1 MAYFLG
7 IDIGT
12 YESKGCLV
20 DENLHIVQTAV
31 VQHGLSVPRPGW
43 AEHDAEGIWWRDFV
57 TLSQKLLSRPE
68 ARNLKAVGCSA
79 IAPTMLPV
87 DASGR
92 PLRPAILY
100 GIDTRAHQ
108 EIQELEAALGKNWIE
123 EQCWNEL
130 SSQSVGPKILW
141 FKKNESGLF
150 RRTWKV
156 MTATTYLVFKLT
168 GEVVVDFYT
177 ACAFTP
183 LLDLN
188 RLRWNEELGSILV
201 PPAALPELRW
211 TTDIAGKVTKKAAAE
226 TGIPAGTPVIVG
238 TADAAAEFVS
248 TGAGAPGDMML
259 MLGTTIFFIQQLSC
273 PARAKGL
280 WSSVFLWPGSYC
292 IAGGMATGG
301 ALTRWFRDNFA
312 TEELARE
319 RETGENA
326 YEILWKQAAEVPPGG
341 PGLVM
346 LPYFSGERTPIN
358 DPKARGVI
366 VGLSL
371 SHSKYSVYRAL
382 LEGIAFGI
390 RHNMEYMEQ
399 AAVPKR
405 LFVVGGGT
413 KNALWLQIIA
423 SVLRRELLLPPVR
436 IGASFGDALLAALS
450 QGAFRQEEL
459 VTLVSGAYEK
469 VWPDEKLA
477 QIYEGYYEIYR
488 GLWSDIAKWVHRA
501 AELGGA

>member
-20 DENLHIVQTAV
+20 DENLRVVRTAV
-31 VQHGLSVPRPGW
+31 ARHGLSVPRPGW
-43 AEHDAEGIWWRDFV
+43 AEHDAEGIWWKDFV
-57 TLSQKLLSRPE
+57 TLSQELLSEPKTRD
-68 ARNLKAVGCSA
+68 LVAVGCSA

-87 DASGR
+87 DAEGR

-100 GIDTRAHQ
+100 GIDTRAHK
-108 EIQELEAALGKNWIE
+108 EIQELEDALGKDWIE
-123 EQCWNEL
+123 KRCWNEL

-141 FKKNESGLF
+141 FKKNEPQLF
-150 RRTWKV
+150 RKTWKV

-168 GEVVVDFYT
+168 GQVVVDFYT

-188 RLRWNEELGSILV
+188 ELRWNDELGSILA
-201 PPAALPELRW
+201 PPHMLPDLRW
-211 TTDIAGKVTKKAAAE
+211 TAEVAGKVTREAAVE

-259 MLGTTIFFIQQLSC
+259 MLGSTVFFILQLSR
-273 PARAKGL
+273 PLRAEGL
-280 WSSVFLWPGSYC
+280 WSSVFLWPGSFC

-312 TEELARE
+312 AEETARE

-326 YEILWKQAAEVPPGG
+326 YEILWRRAAEVPPGG
-341 PGLVM
+341 PGLVV
-346 LPYFSGERTPIN
+346 LPYFSGERTPVN

-366 VGLSL
+366 IGLSL
-371 SHSKYSVYRAL
+371 SHNKYSVYRAL

-390 RHNMEYMEQ
+390 RHNVECVERV
-399 AAVPKR
+399 ASPKR
-405 LFVVGGGT
+405 LLGVGGGT
-413 KNALWLQIIA
+413 KNPLWLRIIA

-436 IGASFGDALLAALS
+436 TGASFGDALLAALS
-450 QGAFRQEEL
+450 QGALRRKDL
-459 VTLVSGAYEK
+459 VTLFSGAYEK
-469 VWPDEKLA
+469 VRPDEELA
-477 QIYEGYYEIYR
+477 RLYEEYYVIYR
-488 GLWSDIAKWVHRA
+488 GLWEDISTWVHRA
-501 AELGGA
+501 ADLGGA